1 MFSQFFGNY
10 LLENQK
16 ITAEQF
22 SSCMK
27 YIAENQVKLELIA
40 EHEGLLS
47 REQADDLSSLQ
58 KQSDKAFGD
67 LAVEKGYLTESD
79 VNYLLDHQANPYLIF
94 IQALEENN
102 CLNRSEID
110 DCLASFQKDND
121 FSDSVMQAIQEG
133 NIEQLLPAFVD
144 TEDTLY
150 LDLIGLALRTIVRF
164 ISSYICIGKGSFT
177 NSLPAKY
184 AAYQRIIG
192 DYEGF
197 LGFCCD
203 NDDILTIAN
212 GYSRENFDSVDEDA
226 LDTVGE
232 FANCINGLYAGEL
245 SYSMIS
251 IDMEPPELLFDTTI
265 SNDNDFYV
273 LPVYMDGRK
282 SNLII
287 YISSKEE

>member
-197 LGFCCD
+197 LGF
-203 NDDILTIAN
+203 
-212 GYSRENFDSVDEDA
+212 
-226 LDTVGE
+226 
-232 FANCINGLYAGEL
+232 
-245 SYSMIS
+245 
-251 IDMEPPELLFDTTI
+251 
-265 SNDNDFYV
+265 
-273 LPVYMDGRK
+273 
-282 SNLII
+282 
-287 YISSKEE
+287 